1 MKCKRCGK
9 ELAVSAKFCTN
20 CGMEVVQDRDK
31 ILLEDEEN
39 VKTELSDSSNITSNE
54 NMKTSKIENL
64 KEKWND
70 KYTIVVIIGIM
81 IIAAF
86 GGFIFKN
93 VRSQNE
99 EVNEN
104 DYTYNEVY
112 NDEEETEEDEL
123 EDEFESQETQE
134 YILPDSSSSYLTKSD
149 LMGLSAEECR
159 LARNEIYARH
169 GRMFEDESLQKY
181 FENFDWY
188 YPTIQP
194 NDFDESMLNDY
205 EIFNRDLIV
214 EYETEQG
221 YR

>member
-20 CGMEVVQDRDK
+20 CGMEVVQDRDR

-104 DYTYNEVY
+104 DSTYNEVY

-194 NDFDESMLNDY
+194 DDFDESMLNDY

>member
-20 CGMEVVQDRDK
+20 CGMEVVQDRDR

-194 NDFDESMLNDY
+194 DDFDESMLNDY

>member
-20 CGMEVVQDRDK
+20 CGMEVVQDRDR

-194 NDFDESMLNDY
+194 DDFDESMLNDY

-221 YR
+221 YG

>member
-20 CGMEVVQDRDK
+20 CGIEVVQDRDR

-194 NDFDESMLNDY
+194 DDFDESMLNDY

>member
-20 CGMEVVQDRDK
+20 CGMEVVQDRDR

-194 NDFDESMLNDY
+194 DDFNESMLNDY

>member
-194 NDFDESMLNDY
+194 DDFDESMLNDY

>member
-20 CGMEVVQDRDK
+20 CGMEVVQDRDR

-188 YPTIQP
+188 YHTIQP
-194 NDFDESMLNDY
+194 DDFDESMVNDY

>member
-20 CGMEVVQDRDK
+20 CGMEVVQDRDR

-104 DYTYNEVY
+104 DYTYNKVY

-194 NDFDESMLNDY
+194 DDFDESMLNDY

>member
-20 CGMEVVQDRDK
+20 CGMEVVQDRDR

-81 IIAAF
+81 IIATF

-194 NDFDESMLNDY
+194 DDFNESMLNDY

>member
-20 CGMEVVQDRDK
+20 CGMEVVQDRDR

-188 YPTIQP
+188 YHTIQP
-194 NDFDESMLNDY
+194 DDFDESMLNDY

>member
-20 CGMEVVQDRDK
+20 CGMEVVQDRDR

-81 IIAAF
+81 IIATF

-194 NDFDESMLNDY
+194 DDFDESMLNDY